1 MRNLT
6 EANVTEM
13 AARSFAESKSD
24 RFEFVIANLIKHLHA
39 FAREVKLTHEE
50 WNTGLQF
57 LTDVG
62 HITDGRRN
70 EFVLTSDILGL
81 SALVD
86 LLNTAPGATQGSAL
100 GPFHEADAPL
110 LENGA
115 SLVRNNEGE
124 HVVIRGRVLSV
135 DGQPIAGALM
145 DFWQTAKNGLYPQ
158 QDSDQAP
165 DNLRCRIRTDS
176 DGSYCLKTIK
186 PGGYPVPYDG
196 PVGALLRAGGRH
208 AWRPAHF
215 HWIVSADGFQPVVT
229 EVFNAEDP
237 YIEGD
242 AAFGV
247 RESLVIQ
254 FTHKDSQ
261 EEAARFA
268 VTNPFFLVN
277 FDFHLQ
283 PLASAHKS

>member
-13 AARSFAESKSD
+13 AVRSFAESKSD
-24 RFEFVIANLIKHLHA
+24 RLKFVVGNLIKHLHA

-50 WNTGLQF
+50 WNAGLQF

-70 EFVLTSDILGL
+70 EFVLTSDILGF

-86 LLNTAPGATQGSAL
+86 LLNTAPGGTQGSAL

-110 LENGA
+110 VENKA
-115 SLVRNNEGE
+115 DLIRKNEGE
-124 HVVIRGRVLSV
+124 HVVIQGRVLSV

-158 QDSDQAP
+158 QDSSQAP
-165 DNLRCRIRTDS
+165 DNLRCRILTTS
-176 DGSYCLKTIK
+176 DGSYCVKTIK

-196 PVGALLRAGGRH
+196 PVGNLLRAGGRH

-215 HWIVSADGFQPVVT
+215 HWIISADGFQPVVT

-237 YIEGD
+237 YIEAD

-247 RESLVIQ
+247 RESLVVQ
-254 FTHKDSQ
+254 FKQTNSP
-261 EEAARFA
+261 EEAAGFG
-268 VTNPFFLVN
+268 VSNPFFLVN
-277 FDFHLQ
+277 FDFRLQ
-283 PLASAHKS
+283 PLAPVSKS

>member
-13 AARSFAESKSD
+13 AIRSFADSKSE
-24 RFEFVIANLIKHLHA
+24 RLKFVISNLIKHLHA
-39 FAREVKLTHEE
+39 FARDVNLNHEE
-50 WNTGLQF
+50 WNIGLKF
-57 LTDVG
+57 LTEVG

-70 EFVLTSDILGL
+70 EFVLTSDVLGL

-86 LLNTAPGATQGSAL
+86 LMNTAPGATQGSAL
-100 GPFHEADAPL
+100 GPFHESGAPL

-115 SLVRNNEGE
+115 SLIRNNQGE
-124 HVVIRGRVLSV
+124 QVVLQGRVLSV
-135 DGQPIAGALM
+135 EGKPIAGALL
-145 DFWQTAKNGLYPQ
+145 DFWQTAENGLYPQ
-158 QDSDQAP
+158 QDPQQDP
-165 DNLRCRIRTDS
+165 DNLRCRIQTDR
-176 DGSYCLKTIK
+176 DGKYCLKTIK
-186 PGGYPVPYDG
+186 PNGYPVPYDG
-196 PVGALLRAGGRH
+196 PVGTLLRAGNRH

-215 HWIVSADGFQPVVT
+215 HWIVSADNFVPIVT

-247 RESLVIQ
+247 RESLVVR
-254 FTHKDSQ
+254 FELRDSPG
-261 EEAARFA
+261 EAMSFGVR
-268 VTNPFFLVN
+268 NPFYLVN

-283 PLASAHKS
+283 PRS